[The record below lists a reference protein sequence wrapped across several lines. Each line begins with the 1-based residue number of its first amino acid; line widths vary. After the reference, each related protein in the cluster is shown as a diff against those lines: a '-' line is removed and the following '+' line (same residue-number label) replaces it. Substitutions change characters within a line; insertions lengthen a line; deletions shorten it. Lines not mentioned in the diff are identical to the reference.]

1 MDTIR
6 GRLLRSW
13 VIAMIAVGLGAVAHG
28 AAGASVPAPDRLLV
42 VTVVAAVAAFPFYR
56 RSTPGAAL
64 VPLLGLAQ
72 LVLHPA
78 FVWAGDEPA
87 APHAGHGA
95 HAAGWLMLAAHA
107 AAGLLAAALVVLTDR
122 LLAAA
127 LRPRRCRLLLTAVL
141 PVEPS
146 TATAGPRAVAPIV
159 TGRLAEF
166 VVRAPRRGPPP
177 IGAR

>member
-1 MDTIR
+1 
-6 GRLLRSW
+6 
-13 VIAMIAVGLGAVAHG
+13 
-28 AAGASVPAPDRLLV
+28 
-42 VTVVAAVAAFPFYR
+42 
-56 RSTPGAAL
+56 
-64 VPLLGLAQ
+64 
-72 LVLHPA
+72 
-78 FVWAGDEPA
+78 
-87 APHAGHGA
+87 
-95 HAAGWLMLAAHA
+95 MLAAHA

-177 IGAR
+177 VEPAPVATPESINMNTGANTGQTR